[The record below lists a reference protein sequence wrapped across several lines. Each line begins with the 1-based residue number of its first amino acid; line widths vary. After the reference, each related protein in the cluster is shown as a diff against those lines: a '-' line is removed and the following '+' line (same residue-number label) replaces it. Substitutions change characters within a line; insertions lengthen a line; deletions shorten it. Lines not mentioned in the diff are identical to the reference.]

1 MFHRINFSKVFL
13 IFTII
18 ICFGNLNIFA
28 QNNDVNSIL
37 ELNQN
42 PAFGFSP
49 SIKLEYPLTNDI
61 VLVPYAE
68 FWFQNA
74 YKDTAIYI
82 YPGTEFGIGARF
94 SFMGDKMNLLTSL
107 GIYNGNSFSGGRNFL
122 LMDAFV
128 PKIEFDFKATNEI
141 NLSLFTRAWI
151 QSRKVNTYRA
161 TFDDMEIIAKVDYS
175 MNKHFSL
182 GLFFNQLIVNQKY
195 NNNNVFYTT
204 FFVFGPSVTLN
215 TKSVSLFIGLGADLS
230 DYMDSGVQSADKTIK
245 EYYRVNAKIK
255 L

>member
-1 MFHRINFSKVFL
+1 MFHLINFLKVFL
-13 IFTII
+13 TFTIF
-18 ICFGNLNIFA
+18 ICFGNFNIFA
-28 QNNDVNSIL
+28 QNDDVNSIL

-49 SIKLEYPLTNDI
+49 SIKLEYPITDNI
-61 VLVPYAE
+61 SLVPYAE

-82 YPGTEFGIGARF
+82 YPGTEFGIGTRF
-94 SFMGDKMNLLTSL
+94 SLMGDKMNLLTSL

-128 PKIEFDFKATNEI
+128 PKIEIELKTTDEI

-151 QSRKVNTYRA
+151 QSRKVNSYRA
-161 TFDDMEIIAKVDYS
+161 TFDDMEIIAKADYS
-175 MNKHFSL
+175 INKHFSL

-195 NNNNVFYTT
+195 NSNNVFYTT
-204 FFVFGPSVTLN
+204 FFVFGPSVSLN
-215 TKSVSLFIGLGADLS
+215 TKNVTLFIGLGADFS
-230 DYMDSGVQSADKTIK
+230 DYMDSGVKSADKAIK